1 MRIYGTY
8 ELKDQ
13 RKFETWLNKMGAV
26 VQAPTNEF
34 ELIRFRTVNGISVVY
49 TGKRGL
55 TFTGE
60 AEEAYN
66 RFSDGKAWRTVTRA
80 RKALRA
86 RKATLAARDGK
97 RCFAHGEK
105 MTFDKLTIEH
115 LLNFSHGGS
124 DNDNNLCLVC
134 DPCNQELGNLPIT
147 KKIEKIMQ
155 LRHAYLDKL
164 KAEGKIK

>member
-1 MRIYGTY
+1 MQ
-8 ELKDQ
+8 ELEKKS
-13 RKFETWLNKMGAV
+13 KFEQWLNKMGAV
-26 VQAPTNEF
+26 VQAPTNEY
-34 ELIRFRTVNGISVVY
+34 EVIRFRTPNGTSVIY

-60 AEEAYN
+60 AETAYD
-66 RFSDGKAWRTVTRA
+66 RFMDGKTWKTVTRA
-80 RKALRA
+80 RRALRA
-86 RKATLAARDGK
+86 RKAVLAARDGK

-105 MTFDKLTIEH
+105 MTFDQLTIEH

-134 DPCNQELGNLPIT
+134 DPCNQVLGNLPIT

-155 LRHAYLDKL
+155 LRKQYLIKC
-164 KAEGKIK
+164 KQEGKIK

>member
-1 MRIYGTY
+1 MY
-8 ELKDQ
+8 ELKDKL
-13 RKFETWLNKMGAV
+13 KFEAWLNKMGAV
-26 VQAPTNEF
+26 VQPPTNKYEVV
-34 ELIRFRTVNGISVVY
+34 RFRTVNGTSVIY

-55 TFTGE
+55 TFTGD
-60 AEEAYN
+60 AETAYE
-66 RFSDGKAWRTVTRA
+66 RFTAGKSWRTVTRA

-105 MTFDKLTIEH
+105 MTFDQLTIEH

-124 DNDNNLCLVC
+124 DNDNNLALVC
-134 DPCNQELGNLPIT
+134 DTCNGELGNLPIT

-155 LRHAYLDKL
+155 LRNQYLARL
-164 KAEGKIK
+164 RAEGKI